1 MDNFTNFL
9 GIYALFILVE
19 KIYPYLIILTEKS
32 ESHELIALKIWEHEC
47 CQRATSLLAD
57 EEDFY

>member
-1 MDNFTNFL
+1 MDNLVNLL

-19 KIYPYLIILTEKS
+19 KIYPYLIISTEKC

-47 CQRATSLLAD
+47 GGFLLIQPKHW
-57 EEDFY
+57 